1 MGSVGLNVGINT
13 CMKSDDNDN
22 LDFAAEARKTKTI
35 VRRFESSESTV
46 FLKRRGEMSERGV
59 ES

>member
-1 MGSVGLNVGINT
+1 
-13 CMKSDDNDN
+13 MKSDDNDN
-22 LDFAAEARKTKTI
+22 LDFAAEAADPRKTKTI

>member
-1 MGSVGLNVGINT
+1 
-13 CMKSDDNDN
+13 MKSDDNDN
-22 LDFAAEARKTKTI
+22 LDFAAEETPDPRKTKTI